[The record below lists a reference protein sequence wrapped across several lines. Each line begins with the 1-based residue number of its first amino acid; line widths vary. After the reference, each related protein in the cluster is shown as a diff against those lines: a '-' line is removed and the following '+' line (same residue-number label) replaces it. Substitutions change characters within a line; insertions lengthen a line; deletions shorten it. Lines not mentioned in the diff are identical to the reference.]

1 MFLTRN
7 AVQKDHSQ
15 TSTRRSQMGGVH
27 GADRQRKRQTAHSW
41 VIVTKVIIAGNPRF
55 VAILKHDISRQ
66 RDVRSSQLP

>member
-1 MFLTRN
+1 MSLNVVPLRVKKTI
-7 AVQKDHSQ
+7 
-15 TSTRRSQMGGVH
+15 TRRSQMGGVH